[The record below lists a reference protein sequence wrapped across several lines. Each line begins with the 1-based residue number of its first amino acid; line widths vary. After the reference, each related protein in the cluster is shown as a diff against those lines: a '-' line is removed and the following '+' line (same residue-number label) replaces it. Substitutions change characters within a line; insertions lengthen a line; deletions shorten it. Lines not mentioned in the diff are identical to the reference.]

1 MYLSGVV
8 AVVSSGSCSTYILY
22 IVRIGNLGP
31 KLEGFLSFSF
41 AFLDLSGENG
51 IALSLSLCFSHGMK
65 EYLYNM

>member
-31 KLEGFLSFSF
+31 KLEGFL
-41 AFLDLSGENG
+41 DLSGKNG